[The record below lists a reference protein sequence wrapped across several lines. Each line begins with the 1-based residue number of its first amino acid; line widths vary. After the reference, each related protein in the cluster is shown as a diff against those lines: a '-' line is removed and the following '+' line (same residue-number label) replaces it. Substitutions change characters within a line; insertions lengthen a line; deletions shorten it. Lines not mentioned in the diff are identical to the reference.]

1 MGAIVVAAGGS
12 AAMQTLVAAGGCS
25 VAMEA
30 FAVGRRLR
38 SSSGGSCFL
47 ALRGKLGLVVLA
59 QQQWRPLLWR
69 VVAQFSFQINVQ
81 RVAPLSPLEKN
92 GVFCKTLALKTEA
105 MFFKT
110 PEFSKQVGVCF
121 KNGVFSERSVL
132 RNGGR

>member
-1 MGAIVVAAGGS
+1 MGAIVVAAGGP

-81 RVAPLSPLEKN
+81 RVAPLSPP
-92 GVFCKTLALKTEA
+92 TLIGK
-105 MFFKT
+105 
-110 PEFSKQVGVCF
+110 
-121 KNGVFSERSVL
+121 
-132 RNGGR
+132 GRVYGINIMSHQMAASLLC